1 MSLYQLRKNR
11 QSSPDARF
19 RRGRRVGL
27 AVSTALAMIAS
38 AACGGS
44 NGGDS
49 ADAADVAAAQAWVEE
64 NIPEFPSELVEQACS
79 EGVLSLYA
87 LIPPGIQKVNEAFQE
102 DIPCVS
108 VEAFQASGGALAERF
123 TQEQQSGKNMADV
136 IQNFSVA
143 FLDEAAAKGFLEN
156 HTPPNAS
163 NVPEQWTHPGYW
175 YGIGLTP
182 MGVFWNTYVVS
193 EAQKQQLCAVETWD
207 QLLDVPGLSGNA
219 GIVDLKAGGTAQ
231 LPLYFLQDEYGIE
244 YWEKLEDQFD
254 PVVFDSI
261 TPLVQRLSS
270 GSIAVGLEIETTVAG
285 DAWEKGAPLQWVYP
299 TPAVGVPQMLAIA
312 ADAPH
317 PAAAKLYMAWSLSEP
332 GLTIWSSANM
342 LAPISEDIPDERP
355 FANEDWF
362 DSPSSDTYYN
372 ADWEA
377 IGAELPDLTARFEE
391 IFK

>member
-163 NVPEQWTHPGYW
+163 NVPEQWTHPGLR
-175 YGIGLTP
+175 I
-182 MGVFWNTYVVS
+182 
-193 EAQKQQLCAVETWD
+193 
-207 QLLDVPGLSGNA
+207 
-219 GIVDLKAGGTAQ
+219 
-231 LPLYFLQDEYGIE
+231 
-244 YWEKLEDQFD
+244 
-254 PVVFDSI
+254 
-261 TPLVQRLSS
+261 R
-270 GSIAVGLEIETTVAG
+270 
-285 DAWEKGAPLQWVYP
+285 
-299 TPAVGVPQMLAIA
+299 
-312 ADAPH
+312 
-317 PAAAKLYMAWSLSEP
+317 
-332 GLTIWSSANM
+332 
-342 LAPISEDIPDERP
+342 
-355 FANEDWF
+355 
-362 DSPSSDTYYN
+362 
-372 ADWEA
+372 
-377 IGAELPDLTARFEE
+377 
-391 IFK
+391 